1 MNVKN
6 DSTWS
11 NFDFKCSPL
20 FDVEI
25 KNESICATDD
35 VVKSDVSV
43 TSNHSHHKLILGKG
57 EHKPKCRP
65 SNLDDT
71 HPWYVPIL
79 IVADTFW
86 DVKVILH
93 RGLPVYLVA
102 FVSHN

>member
-25 KNESICATDD
+25 KNESIYATDD

-57 EHKPKCRP
+57 EHKPKCRREMEYIE
-65 SNLDDT
+65 SAS
-71 HPWYVPIL
+71 V
-79 IVADTFW
+79 TFF
-86 DVKVILH
+86 
-93 RGLPVYLVA
+93 Y
-102 FVSHN
+102 SS